1 MTRIALPKA
10 LYEATNGRGLVSHRL
25 KWAFEPK
32 LPLFF
37 AVQAHAEILLSMR
50 YHASPNC
57 GSRRELL
64 HLTLTYQL
72 RSGLTGATVTP
83 EVSRDLQTW
92 SPDVVVVSEEQNG
105 DGTTTITVRD
115 SQPITSGEERY
126 IRIRIEE

>member
-1 MTRIALPKA
+1 MD
-10 LYEATNGRGLVSHRL
+10 RL
-25 KWAFEPK
+25 ND
-32 LPLFF
+32 
-37 AVQAHAEILLSMR
+37 S
-50 YHASPNC
+50 
-57 GSRRELL
+57 L

-72 RSGLTGATVTP
+72 RSDLTGATVTP